1 MTSACRVFNRSKLKP
16 NYKIKKKSTLKIFL
30 MTNWHLRF
38 STYDFELKI
47 DPTTMSLVF
56 SSLFKNIVF
65 GKAFWEGIKSGSL
78 KRVARRKFW
87 PLVIVAL
94 KCLTL
99 F

>member
-1 MTSACRVFNRSKLKP
+1 MA
-16 NYKIKKKSTLKIFL
+16 
-30 MTNWHLRF
+30 
-38 STYDFELKI
+38 
-47 DPTTMSLVF
+47 LVF
-56 SSLFKNIVF
+56 SSLFKTIIVF

-99 F
+99 FRLFFGYLATSRPFLDH